1 MNKNKIQKK
10 NINKNN
16 TKDIK
21 NKNHVTKNNSSKKKL
36 SNKSITI
43 KNKNTTI
50 NTIKKQDQISLYK
63 KSIFKRNNN
72 KSIKKINS
80 LSIFIFL
87 FLIVSVFYPL
97 IEMLLRVEWS
107 QFTNLI
113 KSNSFT
119 ESLTNSLTVTIIS
132 TILSIVL
139 AYILAFTLN
148 RTNIKHRAV
157 LRLLITIPMLLPSI
171 SHGLGLINLFGTN
184 GIISSL
190 FNFNIIGKTG
200 IIIGSIIYSF
210 PVAFLMLDDGF
221 NYIDNSMYDNAKV
234 LGLNKWQTF
243 KTITFCYLK
252 KTILSATFAV
262 FTMIFTDYGVPLAVG
277 GKYITLPVFL
287 YKEVIGL
294 LDFSKGTMI
303 GLFLLIPALV
313 SFLFDTLSKDYA
325 KGEAIGKEYRIS
337 KNKKRDIILSTFTY
351 IIIVSILIIIFSFI
365 YYAFIDNFILN
376 KTISLKHFEYIL
388 NDNVSK
394 YIYNS
399 LLISLLVATIGTIIS
414 YLTAYVTARIKGVI
428 SKIIHILTIAS
439 LAIPGIV
446 LGLSYTISF
455 IDTFIYNTIA
465 ILVLV
470 NIIHFIAT
478 PYLMAYNALQKI
490 NPNYELV
497 AKTCN
502 INIFR
507 IIKDVIIPCT
517 KKTIREMFSYF
528 FVNSMI
534 TISAVTFLF
543 NTRNMPLS
551 LLVSRYESNM
561 MLGEAAI
568 ISLIILIINI
578 IVKLTIYL
586 INRKEHK
593 RSEIYELN
601 I

>member
-1 MNKNKIQKK
+1 MKKKIIKNDSILENDKLEYNQKNKIL
-10 NINKNN
+10 N
-16 TKDIK
+16 
-21 NKNHVTKNNSSKKKL
+21 L
-36 SNKSITI
+36 
-43 KNKNTTI
+43 
-50 NTIKKQDQISLYK
+50 
-63 KSIFKRNNN
+63 R
-72 KSIKKINS
+72 NS
-80 LSIFIFL
+80 LSIFVFL
-87 FLIVSVFYPL
+87 FLLVSVFYPL
-97 IEMLLRVEWS
+97 LEMLLKVKWS
-107 QFTNLI
+107 EFTKLI
-113 KSNSFT
+113 SSKSFT
-119 ESLTNSLTVTIIS
+119 IALNNSLEVTIIA
-132 TILSIVL
+132 TILSVLL

-148 RTNIKHRAV
+148 RTNIKHRA
-157 LRLLITIPMLLPSI
+157 LLKLLITIPMLLPSI

-184 GIISSL
+184 GIISSI
-190 FNFNIIGKTG
+190 FNFDIIGKVG

-210 PVAFLMLDDGF
+210 PIAFLMLDDGF

-243 KTITFCYLK
+243 KTVTFCYLK
-252 KTILSATFAV
+252 KTILSSIFAV
-262 FTMIFTDYGVPLAVG
+262 FTMIFTDYGVPLAIG
-277 GKYITLPVFL
+277 GKFITLPVFL

-313 SFLFDTLSKDYA
+313 SFLFDTLSKDYTKA
-325 KGEAIGKEYRIS
+325 EAVGKEYVIK
-337 KNKKRDIILSTFTY
+337 KNKKRDQILTVFTY
-351 IIIVSILIIIFSFI
+351 FIIITIMTIIFSFI

-376 KTISLKHFEYIL
+376 KAVSLKHFEYIL
-388 NDNVSK
+388 NDGVGK
-394 YIYNS
+394 YIINS
-399 LLISLLVATIGTIIS
+399 LLIAVFVSIIGTIIS
-414 YLTAYVTARIKGVI
+414 YFTAYVTARIKGFI
-428 SKIIHILTIAS
+428 SKIIHILTISS

-455 IDTFIYNTIA
+455 KGTFIYNTMI

-502 INIFR
+502 ISLFR

-551 LLVSRYESNM
+551 LLVNQYEGNM

-578 IVKLTIYL
+578 VVKLTIYL
-586 INRKEHK
+586 INRKEHRK
-593 RSEIYELN
+593 EQVYEFN